1 MVANDDAYPLGN
13 RGILETIASKLAP
26 TGGGALRYLARLWHF
41 AVGQAL
47 VDVGDHFRQIGDGVD
62 HVMRA

>member
-26 TGGGALRYLARLWHF
+26 TVFSVYYPNQSIQRPIASGKPGETGLQLEHT
-41 AVGQAL
+41 VGQERWL
-47 VDVGDHFRQIGDGVD
+47 
-62 HVMRA
+62 